1 MKTLLNREYTFVFA
15 ALLLIVFFGMFSPQP
30 AWATDDTAT
39 ISGKIVSIAY
49 GSWTPFGRRPSTVII
64 EDKKNKEHTVY
75 AGRRTTFLP
84 ERKPVIG
91 DKVTATCIRN
101 KGVWLVILLHYK

>member
-1 MKTLLNREYTFVFA
+1 MGMLLHRKGTLVIVIFFLSMFFV
-15 ALLLIVFFGMFSPQP
+15 MSSTQP
-30 AWATDDTAT
+30 VLAVDDTAT
-39 ISGKIVSIAY
+39 ISGEIVSIAY

-64 EDKKNKEHTVY
+64 KDKNNKEHTVY

-84 ERKPVIG
+84 ERTPVIG

>member
-1 MKTLLNREYTFVFA
+1 MRMLLHHKGTLS
-15 ALLLIVFFGMFSPQP
+15 IVILFLSMFFGMSSTQP

-64 EDKKNKEHTVY
+64 KDKKNKEHTVY
-75 AGRRTTFLP
+75 AGRRATFLP
-84 ERKPVIG
+84 ERTPVIG

>member
-1 MKTLLNREYTFVFA
+1 MRTLLHHKGTLVIVIFLLSMFFV
-15 ALLLIVFFGMFSPQP
+15 ISSTQP
-30 AWATDDTAT
+30 ALAVDDTAT
-39 ISGKIVSIAY
+39 ISGEIVSIAY

-64 EDKKNKEHTVY
+64 KDKKNKEHTVY

-101 KGVWLVILLHYK
+101 KGVWVVILLHYK